1 MPPRVYIIDDDDAV
15 RDSLALL
22 LRLHGFDTLE
32 FDGAEAFLSA
42 VAAEWS
48 GIILVDLRMP
58 GMSGLELQA
67 ELQARKIELP
77 VIVITAHGET
87 SAARTSFKAGAVD
100 FLEKPIDREQ
110 LLNAVREGLRLESER
125 VRRAGQ
131 AATITRQLG
140 RLTPREREVLDRVV
154 EGKHNREIASELSIS
169 VRTVEVH
176 KARVLS
182 KMGVER
188 VADLLRL
195 ILTAERGPNAAAGKQ

>member
-1 MPPRVYIIDDDDAV
+1 VYIIDDDHAV

-22 LRLHGFDTLE
+22 LRLHGFDTAE
-32 FDGAEAFLSA
+32 FEAAEAFLGTIGA
-42 VAAEWS
+42 DWS
-48 GIILVDLRMP
+48 GIVLVDLRMP
-58 GMSGLELQA
+58 GMSGLELQS

-110 LLNAVREGLRLESER
+110 LLNAVREGLRLEAER
-125 VRRAGQ
+125 VRRAGE
-131 AATITRQLG
+131 AATISRQMG

-154 EGKHNREIASELSIS
+154 AGKHNREIASELAIS

-176 KARVLS
+176 KARVLA

-188 VADLLRL
+188 VADLLRMVL
-195 ILTAERGPNAAAGKQ
+195 NAERV

>member
-1 MPPRVYIIDDDDAV
+1 VYIIDDDHAV

-22 LRLHGFDTLE
+22 LRLHGFDTAE
-32 FDGAEAFLSA
+32 FEAAEAFLGTVGA
-42 VAAEWS
+42 DWS
-48 GIILVDLRMP
+48 GIVLVDLRMP

-67 ELQARKIELP
+67 QLQARRIELP

-110 LLNAVREGLRLESER
+110 LLSAVREGLRREAER
-125 VRRAGQ
+125 VRRAGE
-131 AATITRQLG
+131 AATISRQLG

-154 EGKHNREIASELSIS
+154 AGKHNREIASELDIS

-176 KARVLS
+176 KARVLA

-188 VADLLRL
+188 VADLLRMVL
-195 ILTAERGPNAAAGKQ
+195 NAERV

>member
-1 MPPRVYIIDDDDAV
+1 MLPSRVYIIDDDAAV

-22 LRLHGFDTLE
+22 LRLHGFDTVE
-32 FDGAEAFLSA
+32 FEGAEAFLSA
-42 VAAEWS
+42 VRTDWS
-48 GIILVDLRMP
+48 GIVLVDLRMP
-58 GMSGLELQA
+58 GMSGLELQS
-67 ELQARKIELP
+67 ELQVRKIELP

-87 SAARTSFKAGAVD
+87 SAARTSFKSGAVD
-100 FLEKPIDREQ
+100 FLEKPIDRDQ

-154 EGKHNREIASELSIS
+154 AGKHNREIASELAIS

-176 KARVLS
+176 KARVLA

-188 VADLLRL
+188 VADLLRMVL
-195 ILTAERGPNAAAGKQ
+195 SADGV

>member
-1 MPPRVYIIDDDDAV
+1 MPPRVYIIDDDAAV

-22 LRLHGFDTLE
+22 LRLHGFDTVE
-32 FDGAEAFLSA
+32 FEGAEAFLSA
-42 VAAEWS
+42 LGAEWS
-48 GIILVDLRMP
+48 GIVLVDLRMP
-58 GMSGLELQA
+58 GMSGLELQS
-67 ELQARKIELP
+67 ELQARTIELP

-100 FLEKPIDREQ
+100 FLEKPIDRDQ

-131 AATITRQLG
+131 AATITRQLA

-154 EGKHNREIASELSIS
+154 EGKHNREIAADLSIS

-195 ILTAERGPNAAAGKQ
+195 VLTADPGSNAAAGKR